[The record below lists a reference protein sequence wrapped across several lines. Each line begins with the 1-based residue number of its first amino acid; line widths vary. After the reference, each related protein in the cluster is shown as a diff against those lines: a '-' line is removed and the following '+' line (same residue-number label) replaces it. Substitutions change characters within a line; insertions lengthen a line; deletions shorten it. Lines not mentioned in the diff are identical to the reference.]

1 MSEKIGFLETEEK
14 GKIVKSSIRIGYF
27 VMLALT
33 FLYVAYSVIT
43 YFSTVSELIE
53 LMKTAPELK
62 AVALQMMNALKAVDY
77 VLLILL
83 MLSWIAPKAIAKIA
97 ENKLK

>member
-1 MSEKIGFLETEEK
+1 MLFLT
-14 GKIVKSSIRIGYF
+14 V
-27 VMLALT
+27 
-33 FLYVAYSVIT
+33 LYVAYSVVA
-43 YFSTVSELIE
+43 YFSTVNELIE
-53 LMKTAPELK
+53 LTKTAPELK
-62 AVALQMMNALKAVDY
+62 AVALQIMSTLKVVDY